1 MKAVNMLAEKKELI
15 SNVAHG
21 AVALDVTAQSLKTE
35 GTEGGMVDI
44 AACLSHHIEVY
55 FQDLDG
61 ATPSHLHQMMLSACE
76 KPLLEWVMA
85 KTRNNQSLASE
96 WLGVNRATLRKK
108 LQQYD
113 LL

>member
-1 MKAVNMLAEKKELI
+1 MNAVEQRELMTQG
-15 SNVAHG
+15 VAS
-21 AVALDVTAQSLKTE
+21 AIANEPFNADNPSADASE
-35 GTEGGMVDI
+35 MVDI
-44 AACLSHHIEVY
+44 ASCLRHHFDVY

-76 KPLLEWVMA
+76 QPLLAWVME
-85 KTRNNQSLASE
+85 KTRQNQSLASE
-96 WLGVNRATLRKK
+96 WLGMNRATLRKK

>member
-1 MKAVNMLAEKKELI
+1 
-15 SNVAHG
+15 
-21 AVALDVTAQSLKTE
+21 
-35 GTEGGMVDI
+35 
-44 AACLSHHIEVY
+44 
-55 FQDLDG
+55 
-61 ATPSHLHQMMLSACE
+61 MMLSACE

>member
-21 AVALDVTAQSLKTE
+21 AVALDVTAQSLKAE
-35 GTEGGMVDI
+35 ETEGGMVDI
-44 AACLSHHIEVY
+44 AACLSHHFEVY

>member
-1 MKAVNMLAEKKELI
+1 MLAEKQELA
-15 SNVAHG
+15 STVTSG
-21 AVALDVTAQSLKTE
+21 ALTSDATAQCLDSK
-35 GTEGGMVDI
+35 GGMVDI
-44 AACLSHHIEVY
+44 AACLSHHFEVY